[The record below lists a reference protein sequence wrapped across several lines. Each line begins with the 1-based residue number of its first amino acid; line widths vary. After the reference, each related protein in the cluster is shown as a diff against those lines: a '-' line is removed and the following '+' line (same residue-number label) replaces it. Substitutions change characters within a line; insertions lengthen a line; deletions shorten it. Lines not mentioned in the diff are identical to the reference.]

1 VLLLLWLLLSVKGNL
16 KSGNHAGRTLSLWLL
31 LLSEGVGL
39 GVQLEEHFV
48 VAPRVQSLS
57 ELLAGWTGQVLGRVQ
72 QRDVD
77 EQDGAEG
84 FEAVVVG
91 VVVWRPNNVF
101 QQVLVLV

>member
-1 VLLLLWLLLSVKGNL
+1 
-16 KSGNHAGRTLSLWLL
+16 
-31 LLSEGVGL
+31 
-39 GVQLEEHFV
+39 V